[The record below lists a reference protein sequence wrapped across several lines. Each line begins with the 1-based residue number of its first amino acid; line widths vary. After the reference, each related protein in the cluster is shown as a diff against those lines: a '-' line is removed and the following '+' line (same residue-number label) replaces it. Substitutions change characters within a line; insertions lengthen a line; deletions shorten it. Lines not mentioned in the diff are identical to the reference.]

1 MVIVGGDGLLIKN
14 SVSKVTMLIKGLENR
29 QIMKKQQMF
38 QNIIYAINLKE
49 FRDISA
55 ELVARIRS
63 SAYNCF
69 GN

>member
-1 MVIVGGDGLLIKN
+1 
-14 SVSKVTMLIKGLENR
+14 MLIKGLENR
-29 QIMKKQQMF
+29 QMMKKQQMF